1 MSIKGHISITDLA
14 RTFGVTRQAVQK
26 MLKGEDGL
34 RVKKVGAGFLYE
46 INSLPKVMQERIHTT
61 QKEAADSVIPAG
73 TQKHKDIDFEKE
85 LWNAADRPRGNIDA
99 GEYKHVVLGLLFLK
113 DVSDA
118 FYMRRAEFE
127 TRLAAPKD
135 KEQN

>member
-1 MSIKGHISITDLA
+1 MSPIFTPPPILSAKGGQACTSIS
-14 RTFGVTRQAVQK
+14 R
-26 MLKGEDGL
+26 
-34 RVKKVGAGFLYE
+34 GFLKIE
-46 INSLPKVMQERIHTT
+46 W
-61 QKEAADSVIPAG
+61 AADSVIRAG
-73 TQKHKDIDFEKE
+73 TRKHKDIDFEQE
-85 LWNAADRPRGNIDA
+85 LWSAADKLRGNIDA

-113 DVSDA
+113 DVFDA